1 MIAIEIPKLEYTTPS
16 YSRQLSIDMPVSDA
30 YSGAAYGQKN
40 GPAIGVIGA
49 IGTVSAGLAAKSAL
63 LGGILI
69 AGGIA
74 SGLGAITGNKA
85 LSTFGAVAGLA
96 GFGVGSF
103 TSASTG
109 GFVNPFSSEAGQ
121 GFFNSVTGDAFKS
134 VFDNIKGGLGITD
147 AVPENPIA
155 SGIKAEAGVNVAPAA
170 GSIDAEFANKGGFIL
185 DGQSP
190 TGIGNSIPTGN
201 ASISEQLK
209 GAGGGLLS
217 TINNNQGLVSA
228 LGGLGDGYMKG
239 KELEQ
244 LQPLTDARVDGLE
257 AQTDAQRQQIDL
269 INQRQENLQFQP
281 NSALEVNQNQ
291 QIYNREPGNSNAGK
305 YAVAVNG
312 TIKYVTQAEY
322 DAMRQAQGG
331 TGMMA
336 QGGM

>member
-1 MIAIEIPKLEYTTPS
+1 MIAIEIPKINYTTITVT
-16 YSRQLSIDMPVSDA
+16 RRLSVDMPFADA
-30 YSGAAYGQKN
+30 RMGAPYGEYN
-40 GPAIGVIGA
+40 APAIGVLGA
-49 IGTVSAGLAAKSAL
+49 IGTVSAGLAAKSAI

-96 GFGVGSF
+96 GGAVGSF

-109 GFVNPFSSEAGQ
+109 GFINPFSSEAGQ

-147 AVPENPIA
+147 ATPANPIA
-155 SGIKAEAGVNVAPAA
+155 NDIKSAA
-170 GSIDAEFANKGGFIL
+170 GADVNSGFAPGSIGEEFKTKGAFSL

-190 TGIGNSIPTGN
+190 TAGGG
-201 ASISEQLK
+201 ASSTVKEL
-209 GAGGGLLS
+209 GGGLLS
-217 TINNNQGLVSA
+217 TINNNQGLISA

-239 KELEQ
+239 QELEQ

-257 AQTDAQRQQIDL
+257 AQTEAQRQQIDL
-269 INQRQENLQFQP
+269 TNQRQQNLQFQP

-291 QIYNREPGNSNAGK
+291 QVYNREPGGSNAGK
-305 YAVAVNG
+305 YAVAMNG

-322 DAMRQAQGG
+322 DALRQAQGG
-331 TGMMA
+331 SGMLA
-336 QGGM
+336 QGVA